1 MTSLFED
8 PKQIIRTDKIDKFW
22 PTDTQSAGER
32 VNATARFIIYATC
45 FLYLIRR
52 DVRIFVLGGTAL
64 GVLYVMHSSG
74 MIKDGSKI
82 SEPIENPSSETYI
95 NACQMPN
102 QENPLG
108 NVLLTDFDGRPDRPS
123 ACYSNKSNIKKNIN
137 ALLTKGIPYGPSRS
151 RSSMP
156 EYQRNAFSR
165 QFVTS
170 PVSNIPGDQTA
181 FAEGLYGKK
190 DDPMCKTHPEVCDPN
205 ARGVQL
211 GAFSGL
217 DYESNKRS
225 GMHGGSV

>member
-82 SEPIENPSSETYI
+82 NEPASPTSETYI
-95 NACQMPN
+95 NI
-102 QENPLG
+102 
-108 NVLLTDFDGRPDRPS
+108 S
-123 ACYSNKSNIKKNIN
+123 
-137 ALLTKGIPYGPSRS
+137 
-151 RSSMP
+151 
-156 EYQRNAFSR
+156 
-165 QFVTS
+165 
-170 PVSNIPGDQTA
+170 
-181 FAEGLYGKK
+181 
-190 DDPMCKTHPEVCDPN
+190 
-205 ARGVQL
+205 
-211 GAFSGL
+211 
-217 DYESNKRS
+217 
-225 GMHGGSV
+225 